1 MAQDRTVAQKGK
13 RKSQFN
19 GGKPPPNALY
29 SAAESIAL
37 EFLMDLSVDAMAQG
51 SVIARDVYNAVRN
64 LDYATLV
71 NLTIDPAA
79 YRDAASFNRDYQLVS
94 LLRKSA
100 FLKTGID
107 RKGQAIKKWCAA
119 ETRCG
124 DFNDWITNQIY
135 GTEPDAEFLSFLNR
149 MRGFIARMLGK
160 APKISQLDFR
170 FGPGATQLVKRGI
183 TLPKKYSKRICCTPS
198 LVDHVHDIVGFHWN
212 PSELYVV
219 DGNSLSFVPKDAR
232 TDRSICIEPD
242 LNIYVQLGIGKW
254 LRQRC
259 RRYFDLDT
267 QADRNR
273 SMVARAQGRYAT
285 IDLSSASDT
294 ISSSLVFQLFSEDWY
309 DLLDMAR
316 CRYTVIDGQRY
327 ENQKFSSMGNGF
339 TFELETLIF
348 YAVCRVEGVAAEDAS
363 VFGDDIIVPQ
373 HDAQRIMSRLEQLGF
388 TVNREKTFVSGP
400 FFESCGHDYFN
411 GAFVR
416 PFFWKDLADPVDVI
430 KMCNDVSRLARV
442 DVGSGH
448 SFRSAHVYR
457 KTFEALVRL
466 LKIHGWY
473 TEIPDGIGDVGVV
486 TDFDDA
492 TPKRDNQGY
501 LTCMTVRWR
510 STTVDY
516 SRKKNGY
523 IAALDH
529 PPAYDLTVVE
539 GKVIK
544 DAVGPYCSL
553 ECRTARTET
562 PVRGEGTWEIAPVQ
576 IPMWMWTGFG
586 QWID

>member
-1 MAQDRTVAQKGK
+1 MAKGRTAAQKGK
-13 RKSQFN
+13 RSSQKASAN
-19 GGKPPPNALY
+19 ADPALY
-29 SAAESIAL
+29 CAAKSIAL
-37 EFLMDLSVDAMAQG
+37 EFLQDLSVDAMAQG
-51 SVIARDVYNAVRN
+51 SEIARDVYNAVRN

-71 NLTIDPAA
+71 NLSVDPSV
-79 YRDAASFNRDYQLVS
+79 YRDAASFQRDYQLVS

-100 FLKTGID
+100 FLETGID
-107 RKGQAIKKWCAA
+107 RQGQAVKKWCAA

-124 DFNDWITNQIY
+124 DFNDWITDQVY
-135 GTEPDAEFLSFLNR
+135 GAEPDVEFLSFLNR
-149 MRGFIARMLGK
+149 MRGFIARLLGP
-160 APKISQLDFR
+160 APRLADLDFR

-198 LVDHVHDIVGFHWN
+198 LVDHVHSIIGPHWGPN
-212 PSELYVV
+212 ELFVV

-242 LNIYVQLGIGKW
+242 LNIYVQLGIGRW
-254 LRQRC
+254 LRKKC

-273 SMVARAQGRYAT
+273 EVVARALGRYAT

-294 ISSSLVFQLFSEDWY
+294 ISSSLVFQILPEDWY

-316 CRYTVIDGQRY
+316 CRYTLIEGRSY

-348 YAVCRVEGVAAEDAS
+348 YAVCRVEGIAAEDTC

-373 HDAQRIMSRLEQLGF
+373 SDAQRVISRLEQLGF
-388 TVNREKTFVSGP
+388 SVNKEKTFLSGS

-411 GAFVR
+411 GTFVR

-442 DVGSGH
+442 EVGPCRY
-448 SFRSAHVYR
+448 FRSAHVYR
-457 KTFEALVRL
+457 KAFEALVRL
-466 LKIHGWY
+466 LKIYGWY
-473 TEIPDGIGDVGVV
+473 TEIPDGIGDVGVI

-492 TPKRDNQGY
+492 TPKRDSPGY
-501 LTCMTVRWR
+501 LTCMVVRWR
-510 STTVDY
+510 STTMDY
-516 SRKKNGY
+516 SRKTNGY
-523 IAALDH
+523 LASLDSN
-529 PPAYDLTVVE
+529 AVQDI
-539 GKVIK
+539 KVLEAKPIRE
-544 DAVGPYCSL
+544 AVGPYCSL
-553 ECRTARTET
+553 EHRTATTDT
-562 PVRGEGTWEIAPVQ
+562 PVRGEGKWEIAPAQ
-576 IPMWMWTGFG
+576 IPLWSWVGFG
-586 QWID
+586 PWID